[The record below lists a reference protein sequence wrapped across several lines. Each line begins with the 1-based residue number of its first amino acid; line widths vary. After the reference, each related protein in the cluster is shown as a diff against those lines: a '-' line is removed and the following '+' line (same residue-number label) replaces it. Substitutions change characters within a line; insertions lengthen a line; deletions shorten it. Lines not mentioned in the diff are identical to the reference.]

1 MDQTQTQS
9 GVDAAL
15 AETKLALVEEIL
27 RSLGTKRLCVAYSG
41 GVDSAFL
48 LAVAA
53 RTLGAENV
61 VAAIG
66 VSPSLPQRERVEAA
80 ALARQLGCEC
90 VEIATTEL
98 ADADYVVNSAQRCYF
113 CKADLYTH
121 LQKLCKERGL
131 TTIVNGAN
139 ADDSGDYRP
148 GMRAA
153 DDFAVRSPILE
164 ANMNKAEVRFLSG
177 RMGLPTADKPAMAC
191 LASRFAYGT
200 PLSADGLKRVE
211 QAEDY
216 LWNLGLR
223 NFRVRHHGNLAR
235 VELPADRI
243 AEFAEPARRAE
254 LVAKLKQIGYTYV
267 TLDLQGFR
275 SGSGNE
281 VLTQIGLP
289 KRNGS

>member
-1 MDQTQTQS
+1 MQTQS

-15 AETKLALVEEIL
+15 AESKLALLEEIL
-27 RSLGTKRLCVAYSG
+27 RPLGPGRLCVAYSG

-48 LAVAA
+48 LAVAV
-53 RTLGAENV
+53 RTLGADQV

-80 ALARQLGCEC
+80 QLAKQLGCEC

-113 CKADLYTH
+113 CKADLYRH
-121 LQKLCKERGL
+121 LQELCRQRGL
-131 TTIVNGAN
+131 ATIVNGAN
-139 ADDSGDYRP
+139 ADDTGDYRP

-153 DDFAVRSPILE
+153 DDFAVQSPILA
-164 ANMNKAEVRFLSG
+164 ANMNKAEVRFLSA

-191 LASRFAYGT
+191 LASRFVYGT
-200 PLSADGLKRVE
+200 PLSVEGLKMVE
-211 QAEDY
+211 SAEDY
-216 LWNLGLR
+216 LWKLGLR
-223 NFRVRHHGNLAR
+223 NFRVRHHGTLAR
-235 VELPADRI
+235 IELPADRI
-243 AEFAEPARRAE
+243 AEFAEPSRRAE

-281 VLTQIGLP
+281 VLTQIGLL
-289 KRNGS
+289 KGK